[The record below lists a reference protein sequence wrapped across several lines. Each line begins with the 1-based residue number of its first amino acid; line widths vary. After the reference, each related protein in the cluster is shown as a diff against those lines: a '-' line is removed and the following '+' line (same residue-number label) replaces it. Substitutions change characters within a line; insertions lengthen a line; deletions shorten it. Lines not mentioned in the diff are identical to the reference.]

1 MATWKC
7 RQENN
12 NQYLFNKLVYATVLL
27 ALIVFFL
34 NWANPGLSFDYFRS
48 FKTNITILQQI
59 NVKNVQ
65 MSPGFEPTTFRTWVD
80 THNR

>member
-34 NWANPGLSFDYFRS
+34 NWANPGLFFDYFRS

-65 MSPGFEPTTFRTWVD
+65 MLPGFEPTTFLTWFD